1 MASVTYHEEETLRQ
15 LYDNLRHYGEIYK
28 DDEYSN
34 QHVYRI
40 TQFVFENEKYVVF
53 MVDGTIKFISNLT
66 QKKEFRNFLKQVLTS

>member
-1 MASVTYHEEETLRQ
+1 MARVTYHEEETLRQ

-34 QHVYRI
+34 QHAYRI
-40 TQFVFENEKYVVF
+40 TQFIFENEKYVVF

-66 QKKEFRNFLKQVLTS
+66 QKKKFRNFLK